1 MKKLNKMLAVSLL
14 ASFGGVLNAFESTLP
29 ILNLIPG
36 GKLGIANVVTLVS
49 MYLFGGAYALLVSA
63 LRTVVSCMLY
73 GGLNAFMYS
82 FSGAVVSCIFMIITK
97 NILKD
102 KVSPIGVSVVG
113 AVSSNITQVAAAW
126 LVLRSSSLLWYLG
139 ALILIGVVS
148 GTALGYIAK
157 ETLKRIKG

>member
-1 MKKLNKMLAVSLL
+1 MLAVSLL

-36 GKLGIANVVTLVS
+36 GKLGIANVVTLIA
-49 MYLFGGAYALLVSA
+49 MYLFGGTYAIFVSS
-63 LRTVVSCMLY
+63 LRTIVSCMLY

-113 AVSSNITQVAAAW
+113 AVSSNITQVAVAW